1 MDLTFLG
8 LVSWGVFLLLT
19 GYFLPFIK
27 NKSVARLAAWTL
39 ILLTVFVS
47 VQITSHQSALYRMIA
62 IVSLQLVSMKGI
74 VLVETYKKAPQLNFL
89 QWLCFAQGWFGM
101 RPVLFEKLI
110 SKPLNNVSPLL
121 VKGFTRIGIGFGL
134 LLLGQYTRSQ
144 SNVPAFLTH
153 LLMLAGLSFVLH
165 FGILNL
171 STGFWR
177 WLGADVKELF
187 RSPYQAKSLQ
197 EFWGRRWNLAFSE
210 MTALVV
216 YRPLK
221 DRYGK
226 TQAMMASFLVSGIL
240 HEIAISF
247 PVKAG
252 YGLPLCYFVL
262 HGLVMYAEGKVA
274 FVKNII
280 SHSILSHVWVLGWLV
295 LPMPLLFHPAFIQQ
309 VVYPLI
315 NALLLFSE

>member
-19 GYFLPFIK
+19 GYFLPAIK

-39 ILLTVFVS
+39 ILLTVLVS
-47 VQITSHQSALYRMIA
+47 VQITSQQSALYRMIA

-74 VLVETYKKAPQLNFL
+74 VLVETYNQAPQLNFL

-110 SKPLNNVSPLL
+110 SRPLNNVFPIL

-144 SNVPAFLTH
+144 SNVPSFLTP

-177 WLGADVKELF
+177 WLGVDVKELF

-226 TQAMMASFLVSGIL
+226 TQAMMASFLVSGML

-252 YGLPLCYFVL
+252 YGLPLSYFIL
-262 HGLVMYAEGKVA
+262 HGCVMYAEGKVVL
-274 FVKNII
+274 VKKIT
-280 SHSILSHVWVLGWLV
+280 SHPILSHVWVLGWLV
-295 LPMPLLFHPAFIQQ
+295 LPMPLLFHPAFMQR
-309 VVYPLI
+309 VVYPLVTI
-315 NALLLFSE
+315 LLTIGE

>member
-1 MDLTFLG
+1 MDLTFLS
-8 LVSWGVFLLLT
+8 LVSWGGFLLLI

-27 NKSVARLAAWTL
+27 NKSVARLAAWTI
-39 ILLTVFVS
+39 ILLTVFIS
-47 VQITSHQSALYRMIA
+47 VHITSHQSALYRMMA

-74 VLVETYKKAPQLNFL
+74 VLVETYNQAPHLTFL

-110 SKPLNNVSPLL
+110 SKPLNNVLPLL

-134 LLLGQYTRSQ
+134 LFLGKYSLSQ
-144 SNVPAFLTH
+144 SNVPAFLTS
-153 LLMLAGLSFVLH
+153 LLMLTGLSFLLH

-177 WLGADVKELF
+177 WLGVDVKELF

-226 TQAMMASFLVSGIL
+226 SRAMMASFLVSGIL
-240 HEIAISF
+240 HEIAISS

-252 YGLPLCYFVL
+252 YGLPLSYFVL
-262 HGLVMYAEGKVA
+262 HGFVMYAEGKVA
-274 FVKNII
+274 FVKKVILYP
-280 SHSILSHVWVLGWLV
+280 ILSHVWVLGWLV
-295 LPMPLLFHPAFIQQ
+295 LPMPLLFHPAFIQR
-309 VVYPLI
+309 VVYPLVNI
-315 NALLLFSE
+315 LLTFSE